1 MTSDD
6 KITKAKST
14 LMRTHPY
21 FGMLASR
28 LSHESSEK
36 PRSFLSNGK
45 IFRYNPEF
53 IQNCSVEEIV
63 FVLSNCV
70 MHHIL
75 AHKKRQDNRTGWLWQ
90 VATDFAI
97 NSLLVQNGLE
107 VPEWVNYDPSFNGKY
122 AEEIYALLVK
132 QMHENDTGDTLFT
145 PEANKQQNIQESDD
159 AQNQAPPKEEDYE
172 TFTEALDDDSEAA
185 WRYAESISTEMAK
198 RQSAMPT
205 GIERLSKKVITNSA
219 DWRFLLYSA
228 INRHMRNDYAFMP
241 PNKKFLHL
249 GVALPSLRSDTL
261 SLCVAIDS
269 SGSINEELLSAFL
282 SEFENIMQSF
292 PAVKIEMLIADA
304 KVQGHYTFQSS
315 QPMKYSIKGGGGT
328 DFRPVF
334 DYIEANLPMTSML
347 LYFTDGDGS
356 FPKKAP
362 YYEVIWALS
371 RKSKIPFGKV
381 VELF

>member
-6 KITKAKST
+6 KINQAKST

-28 LSHESSEK
+28 LTHESSDK
-36 PRSFLSNGK
+36 PQSFLSNGK
-45 IFRYNPEF
+45 IFRYNPNF
-53 IQNCSVEEIV
+53 IQNCSIEEII

-70 MHHIL
+70 MHHVL
-75 AHKKRQDNRTGWLWQ
+75 AHQKRQDNRTSWLWQ

-97 NSLLVQNGLE
+97 NSLLVQNGLK
-107 VPEWVNYDPSFNGKY
+107 VPSWVNYDASFNQKY
-122 AEEIYALLVK
+122 AEEIYAILLQQID
-132 QMHENDTGDTLFT
+132 QMQSSDTLFT
-145 PEANKQQNIQESDD
+145 PTTH
-159 AQNQAPPKEEDYE
+159 QNQQIAESKEPESQTQKAQE
-172 TFTEALDDDSEAA
+172 LFTQSLDDNDEAA

-198 RQSAMPT
+198 RQSALPT
-205 GIERLSKKVITNSA
+205 GMERLSKKVITNNA
-219 DWRFLLYSA
+219 DWRFLLYAA

-269 SGSINEELLSAFL
+269 SGSINEQLLGAFL

-304 KVQGHYTFQSS
+304 KIQGHYTFQSS
-315 QPMKYSIKGGGGT
+315 QPLKYTIKGGGGT

-347 LYFTDGDGS
+347 LYFTDGDGR
-356 FPKKAP
+356 FPKKP
-362 YYEVIWALS
+362 PHYEVLWALS